1 MAVLQVAAAEP
12 AIEDDLLRTGAL
24 LAGVVLAATAI
35 AAWAGWRLVAN
46 ALQPVDE
53 MSNIARD
60 IGATADFSRRLP
72 VPESPKEPDEIG
84 RLAQTFNQMLA
95 DLEEAF
101 SIQRRFLA
109 DAAHELRTPL
119 TVIRA
124 SAETWRRGD
133 RAAEQEKDQ
142 AALTIAREAD
152 RMGRLVADLLTLA
165 RGDAG
170 QPDAR
175 RPVQF
180 DSIVVDVY
188 RQARTLTDDIT
199 LTLAEFDQ
207 VMVSGDPDR
216 LRQLVLNLVD
226 NAIRYTPP
234 GGSVTL
240 ELAQIPGWAVLRV
253 RDTGPGIPADELP
266 RIFDRF
272 YRVDAARTRSSGGAG
287 LGLAISQEIAQ
298 AHGGRIEVS
307 SEANRGTVFTV
318 HLPTITAE
326 LVDSGA

>member
-1 MAVLQVAAAEP
+1 
-12 AIEDDLLRTGAL
+12 
-24 LAGVVLAATAI
+24 
-35 AAWAGWRLVAN
+35 
-46 ALQPVDE
+46 
-53 MSNIARD
+53 
-60 IGATADFSRRLP
+60 
-72 VPESPKEPDEIG
+72 
-84 RLAQTFNQMLA
+84 
-95 DLEEAF
+95 
-101 SIQRRFLA
+101 
-109 DAAHELRTPL
+109 
-119 TVIRA
+119 
-124 SAETWRRGD
+124 
-133 RAAEQEKDQ
+133 
-142 AALTIAREAD
+142 
-152 RMGRLVADLLTLA
+152 MGRLVADLLTLA

-188 RQARTLTDDIT
+188 RQARTLTDDVT
-199 LTLAEFDQ
+199 LILAEFDQ

-240 ELAQIPGWAVLRV
+240 ELAQSPGWATLRV
-253 RDTGPGIPADELP
+253 RDTGQGIPAEELP

-272 YRVDAARTRSSGGAG
+272 YRVDVARTRRSGGAG

-307 SEANRGTVFTV
+307 SEASRGTVFTV

-326 LVDSGA
+326 TVESGP